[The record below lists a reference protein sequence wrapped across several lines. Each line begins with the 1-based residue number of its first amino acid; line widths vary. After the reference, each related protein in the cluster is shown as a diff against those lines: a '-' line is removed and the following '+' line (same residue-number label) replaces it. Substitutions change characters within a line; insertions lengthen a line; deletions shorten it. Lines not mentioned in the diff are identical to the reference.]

1 MDFRDASV
9 YLKGD
14 DLAGRKEDGRMEI
27 AGAVM
32 RP

>member
-14 DLAGRKEDGRMEI
+14 DLAGRKEDGVEWRLR
-27 AGAVM
+27 VQL
-32 RP
+32 